1 MAMQRY
7 DRETLFFFAY
17 HFNKN
22 HRAIA
27 VAWAVLSIVFC
38 VLVCLAFTQPQWIGD
53 TEDSPGFGH
62 MGVYQ
67 YCLPDDIDASYNCEG
82 SFTSFETILTD
93 EFKATTV
100 FVGVSALFML
110 IVVGAL
116 VMFFCFKKGYVF
128 VICGVLEL
136 MTGFK
141 PNSFFIPEFICKKTL
156 YYKSYKD
163 MQLDKA
169 ARVVEVSD
177 SVEFVR
183 DSAASVKDNTVQL
196 LLKTVAFV
204 RDSAASFEDSV
215 AFVRDSAASV
225 EDSVAFVRDSAASVE
240 DSVAFVSD
248 SAASVEDS
256 VAFVRV
262 STASVEDSVA
272 FVRDSAASVED
283 SVAFARDSAASVED
297 SVAFVRDSAA
307 SVEDSVAFV
316 RDSAASVEDSVAFV
330 RDSAASVE
338 DKCICGVYIDYNIN
352 GKESINN
359 EGFVYFWPNSPVI
372 HFSDHH
378 SQKLVLPVLYRCTT
392 ELFIG
397 RLSSIAVLYT
407 CQLVVCRVD
416 LTLVFSVV

>member
-136 MTGFK
+136 MTAIFMFLACVIYPAGWDNK
-141 PNSFFIPEFICKKTL
+141 
-156 YYKSYKD
+156 
-163 MQLDKA
+163 QLM
-169 ARVVEVSD
+169 E
-177 SVEFVR
+177 
-183 DSAASVKDNTVQL
+183 
-196 LLKTVAFV
+196 
-204 RDSAASFEDSV
+204 
-215 AFVRDSAASV
+215 
-225 EDSVAFVRDSAASVE
+225 
-240 DSVAFVSD
+240 
-248 SAASVEDS
+248 
-256 VAFVRV
+256 
-262 STASVEDSVA
+262 
-272 FVRDSAASVED
+272 
-283 SVAFARDSAASVED
+283 
-297 SVAFVRDSAA
+297 
-307 SVEDSVAFV
+307 
-316 RDSAASVEDSVAFV
+316 
-330 RDSAASVE
+330 
-338 DKCICGVYIDYNIN
+338 ICGESSGPYNMGKCNIRWAYILAILGIFDAAI
-352 GKESINN
+352 
-359 EGFVYFWPNSPVI
+359 
-372 HFSDHH
+372 
-378 SQKLVLPVLYRCTT
+378 L
-392 ELFIG
+392 
-397 RLSSIAVLYT
+397 AVLAFFLASKRAKIEMYSSSGAVT
-407 CQLVVCRVD
+407 KSELNGFGAETMSKRSMPIQPAVLAVP
-416 LTLVFSVV
+416 SVHHDPRESYSEYSQVQKRPGSQSNFNL